1 MTLRPELTP
10 AAAEA
15 LRIVRAIRKLPKSS
29 ATIAAEHR
37 ATKNL
42 TGPELT
48 TVALALEADEVGGQ

>member
-1 MTLRPELTP
+1 MALRPELTP
-10 AAAEA
+10 AATEA

-29 ATIAAEHR
+29 ATVAAELR

-48 TVALALEADEVGGQ
+48 TVALALETDEVGAQ